1 MFATLL
7 ALTLGAPA
15 IKDKPAPKPTIEGE
29 WQVVSR
35 FDNGAA
41 STDKN
46 RWVFARG
53 GTAEIRESTG
63 GRVVSNLT
71 YTLAPGGQENALD
84 FYEGQGNGKA
94 DLRQTL
100 FAIQGDTLTLC
111 FTCGSTPRPTSL
123 DPGTDNFV
131 IVLKRVGK

>member
-1 MFATLL
+1 ML
-7 ALTLGAPA
+7 AVTLGAPA

-35 FDNGAA
+35 FDHGAA
-41 STDKN
+41 STDNN

-53 GTAEIRESTG
+53 GSAEIREPVENQ
-63 GRVVSNLT
+63 VVLRLT
-71 YTLAPGGQENALD
+71 FTLAPGGQENALD
-84 FYEGQGNGKA
+84 FYEGQGHGKA

-100 FAIQGDTLTLC
+100 YVIKGDTLTLS
-111 FTCGSTPRPTSL
+111 FSVGTAPRPTSL

-131 IVLKRVGK
+131 LVLKRVGR